1 MDDAPPVTTLT
12 AGPWITMDSEPR
24 GDVQVLASQRRWA
37 ALRAL
42 SRSLARPLA
51 MPDVLRA
58 MHRELTPLFDT
69 TMCLFGIFD
78 AEAQRVEVVWQI
90 HAGQELPGGSFPL
103 GNGFTSQVIR
113 TGQPRLIRDWSS
125 NGPPVQVQY
134 ATDRPGLPQSSIT
147 VPVLFDDRVRGVL
160 SVQSYRPDAFDE
172 DDLALL
178 GMVADQVAVAI
189 FGPLRETAGLAEAAA
204 EAEAV
209 LDSMAVGVLVLDGD
223 RRLMRLNQAARQLL
237 CMDEAHVI
245 FGHPVDQPQ
254 AGQWPLGTRQLTD
267 HLRPLL
273 ERLGHGHSPTYEVDI
288 ETAAGQHLACS
299 ASILRTQS
307 SAPGGLL
314 LLRPVASAAARAA

>member
-1 MDDAPPVTTLT
+1 MTSTT
-12 AGPWITMDSEPR
+12 GPWITMDSGPR
-24 GDVQVLASQRRWA
+24 RDVQVPASERRWMV
-37 ALRAL
+37 LRAL
-42 SRSLARPLA
+42 SRSLARPLG
-51 MPDVLRA
+51 MREVLRA
-58 MHRELTPLFDT
+58 MHRELAPVLET
-69 TMCLFGIFD
+69 TMCLFGVFD
-78 AEAQRVEVVWQI
+78 ADAQRVEVVWQV
-90 HAGQELPGGSFPL
+90 HADQELPGGSFPL

-160 SVQSYRPDAFDE
+160 SIQSYRPDAFDE

-189 FGPLRETAGLAEAAA
+189 FGPLREAAQAAEAAA
-204 EAEAV
+204 AAEAV
-209 LDSMAVGVLVLDGD
+209 LDSMAVGVLVLDGE
-223 RRLMRLNQAARQLL
+223 RRLMRLNQAARRIL

-273 ERLGHGHSPTYEVDI
+273 DGLDSGPGATREVDV
-288 ETAAGQHLACS
+288 ETADGQVLACS
-299 ASILRTQS
+299 ASVLRTNGAS
-307 SAPGGLL
+307 PGGLL
-314 LLRPVASAAARAA
+314 LLRPVLPGRAA